1 MRKFILL
8 VLLVPSLAAA
18 EDCRYSAQR
27 DFDADAAGLRNVAFA
42 LGSSDVVVEG
52 VRGLDKIEVRGR
64 ACASDQAWLA
74 DFDVRQQRS
83 GDRLTIT
90 AVEPERRGFH
100 SGYSGLT
107 VRVRMPQTLAVAIHA
122 GSGDAD
128 VRDVAALDV
137 DAGSGDLGADHVAGA
152 VSIEL
157 GSGDFKGSDLGS
169 VDIRQMASGDVQIRD
184 VRGDLKIGHAASGD
198 LRVNGVAGAVQIGSV
213 GSGDVSI
220 SRVDRDVSIDS
231 VGSGDVVV
239 DEVGGN
245 FTVRS
250 SGSGDVRHH
259 GVRGSVS
266 VPRER
271 D

>member
-1 MRKFILL
+1 MRKLILL
-8 VLLVPSLAAA
+8 VLLMPALAAA

-137 DAGSGDLGADHVAGA
+137 EAGSGDLKANHIAGPL
-152 VSIEL
+152 SIRL
-157 GSGDFKGSDLGS
+157 GSGDFEGSDFGGVEIS
-169 VDIRQMASGDVQIRD
+169 NMASGDVQIRD
-184 VRGDLKIGHAASGD
+184 VHGDLKIGHAASGD
-198 LRVNGVAGAVQIGSV
+198 VRVSNVAGSVQIGNVGSGDISIRHV
-213 GSGDVSI
+213 DRDISIDAIGSGDVS
-220 SRVDRDVSIDS
+220 
-231 VGSGDVVV
+231 V

-250 SGSGDVRHH
+250 SGSGDIRHSD
-259 GVRGSVS
+259 VRGTVS
-266 VPRER
+266 VPRQR

>member
-1 MRKFILL
+1 MRKLILL
-8 VLLVPSLAAA
+8 VLLMPALAAA

-27 DFDADAAGLRNVAFA
+27 DFDVDAAGLRNVEFA

-52 VRGLDKIEVRGR
+52 VRGLGKVEVRGR
-64 ACASDQAWLA
+64 ACASEQAWLN

-83 GDRLTIT
+83 GDRVTIT
-90 AVEPERRGFH
+90 AVEPERHGFH

-107 VRVRMPQTLAVAIHA
+107 LRVRMPETLAVGIRA

-128 VRDVAALDV
+128 VRAVAALDV
-137 DAGSGDLGADHVAGA
+137 NAGSGDLNADHIAGPLIA
-152 VSIEL
+152 EL
-157 GSGDFKGSDLGS
+157 GSGDFKGSDLGG
-169 VDIRQMASGDVQIRD
+169 VDIRRVASGDVQLRD
-184 VRGDLKIGHAASGD
+184 IRGDLKIGRAASGEI
-198 LRVNGVAGAVQIGSV
+198 RVNGVTGSVQIGGV
-213 GSGDVSI
+213 ASGDVSI

-239 DEVGGN
+239 EDIGGN

-250 SGSGDVRHH
+250 NGSGEIHH
-259 GVRGSVS
+259 RGVRGSVS
-266 VPRER
+266 VPRQR